1 MAVCMKDNRNTFT
14 FHLVLANPSASL
26 RTALANSAPGGAEVG
41 RLVSV
46 FKSWIFFVQDCSR
59 SMDNAAIS
67 ILFFDGM
74 CSDFFRL
81 EFYFQIDT
89 QRAGGGI
96 CTALVT
102 LGITRREIFLR
113 IGIGQVLVDHPEV
126 PADEGKIDA
135 FYKAG
140 IFP

>member
-1 MAVCMKDNRNTFT
+1 MAQCLTVNRNTFT
-14 FHLVLANPSASL
+14 FTLALANPSARL

-46 FKSWIFFVQDCSR
+46 FKSWIFFVLDCSR

-81 EFYFQIDT
+81 EFYFQIAT

-96 CTALVT
+96 GTAVVT
-102 LGITRREIFLR
+102 LGITLHTILLR
-113 IGIGQVLVDHPEV
+113 I
-126 PADEGKIDA
+126 
-135 FYKAG
+135 
-140 IFP
+140 